1 MSDPASSRQSAPDK
15 PLEVRKRDGAV
26 EPFHPAKLRSSIRS
40 ALCAIGDSGGL
51 DLLVARGLTEAI
63 EQFLLRA
70 ELNAPIPTTRL
81 LELVELVLTQT
92 GHAAA
97 AAAVRRHATARERQR
112 RWLIVAAAAANGLYV
127 HRRWN
132 KGQLVRYLSRQHLLD
147 APASRM
153 IAGRVEQLVFNC
165 GLKVVTAGLVREMVD
180 SELLAWGLLPAALAV
195 KRSRPAAETNRD
207 KVRDNLEST
216 QPPRTAPPS

>member
-1 MSDPASSRQSAPDK
+1 MSDPASSRRSAPDK
-15 PLEVRKRDGAV
+15 PLQVRKRDGAV
-26 EPFHPAKLRSSIRS
+26 EPFCPAKLRNCIRS
-40 ALCAIGDSGGL
+40 TLCAIGDSSGL
-51 DLLVARGLTEAI
+51 DLLVAKGLTEAV

-70 ELNAPIPTTRL
+70 KLDVPIPAAHL

-97 AAAVRRHATARERQR
+97 AAAARRHAIARDRQR
-112 RWLIVAAAAANGLYV
+112 RWLLVAAPSARGRYV
-127 HRRWN
+127 HHRWN
-132 KGQLVRYLSRQHLLD
+132 KGHLVRHLRRQHLLD

-195 KRSRPAAETNRD
+195 KRSRPAAEANRD
-207 KVRDNLEST
+207 KVRDNLES
-216 QPPRTAPPS
+216 P